1 MKYVVTVK
9 KHFIAL
15 ESAIIGHMLLF
26 AMIYYFYYLTD
37 NQDGVPVILGVTYLI
52 SMLPAYFLHVEYYTA
67 NKHDVVYFDT
77 LGHTITFNEEQ
88 PVSFND
94 VEKVVLYMPPV
105 WHRKGFI
112 RLLPFEDYHYAKI
125 MMKSG
130 ELFTF
135 TCLLASK
142 VEEVM
147 NTMRGVLIEK
157 KKRVI
162 ASTLFE

>member
-1 MKYVVTVK
+1 MKYIVTVK
-9 KHFIAL
+9 KHFMVL
-15 ESAIIGHMLLF
+15 ESAIIGHVLLI
-26 AMIYYFYYLTD
+26 AMIFYFYCLTD
-37 NQDGVPVILGVTYLI
+37 NQDGVLVILGVTYLI
-52 SMLPAYFLHVEYYTA
+52 SMLPAFFLHIEYYTA
-67 NKHDVVYFDT
+67 NKHDTVDIDT
-77 LGHTITFNEEQ
+77 LSKTITFNDGQ

-130 ELFTF
+130 EQFTF

-147 NTMRGVLIEK
+147 KTMRGVLIEK

-162 ASTLFE
+162 ASALFE